1 MSSEIRPYRSERPEG
16 LPPQNIE
23 AEAAVLGSVLLD
35 REVIGRLSASL
46 AARDFYREQNGTI
59 YQAMLNLYERDQP
72 VDYLTLIDELER
84 SGQADDILYL
94 GSLLGVVPTPIHAEA
109 YARLVATAAFMRRLI
124 SAGGQIASLGFQGQ
138 FTTEA
143 AMERC
148 EAILAG
154 VAGSAVSAD
163 FVGIVPGLQAYLE
176 QLSIAYERDP
186 NQPLE
191 SGRLPTTYR
200 DLDQYL
206 RGGFSRGDLVILA
219 GRPAMGKTA
228 LSMEIVGRAASVF
241 GLKVAV
247 FSLEMSVPQLLARMV
262 ATTSGIPLT
271 TLDDAR
277 SLTQSQQDIMGK
289 AFGRLAETN
298 IVLDSSGSQT
308 INAIRAKVRRQAAR
322 YGLDLVVIDHIQ
334 MVHAPGQE
342 RNRVAELGE
351 ISRGLKALAMEQNI
365 AIVALS
371 QLSRA
376 VENRQDKRPIL
387 SDLRESGTLEQDA
400 DVVLGLYRDEYYN
413 KNTDLNRIA
422 NLLVLKNRNGATGD
436 CNLIWNPETTGFRGL
451 DEYSERSP
459 TPIF

>member
-1 MSSEIRPYRSERPEG
+1 VQPTLREQGIPSN
-16 LPPQNIE
+16 LE
-23 AEAAVLGSVLLD
+23 AEEAVLGSVLLD
-35 REVIGRLSASL
+35 REVIGRLSSSL
-46 AARDFYREQNGTI
+46 AARDFYREQNSTI

-84 SGQADDILYL
+84 TNRGIDLSYL
-94 GSLLGVVPTPIHAEA
+94 TGLLGVVPTPIHAES

-124 SAGGQIASLGFQGQ
+124 SAGGQIASLGFQSQ
-138 FTTEA
+138 YSPETA
-143 AMERC
+143 LERC
-148 EAILAG
+148 EAILAA
-154 VAGSAVSAD
+154 VAGSARAAD

-200 DLDQYL
+200 DLDRYL

-228 LSMEIVGRAASVF
+228 LSMEIVGRAASIF
-241 GLKVAV
+241 KLKVAV

-262 ATTSGIPLT
+262 STTSGIPLA

-277 SLTQSQQDIMGK
+277 SLSSTQQDLLGR
-289 AFGRLAETN
+289 AFGQLAETN
-298 IVLDSSGSQT
+298 IVLDSAGSQT
-308 INAIRAKVRRQAAR
+308 INAIRSKVRRQAAR

-351 ISRGLKALAMEQNI
+351 ISRGLKALAMEQNL

-413 KNTDLNRIA
+413 KDTDLNRVA

-451 DEYSERSP
+451 EDFLER
-459 TPIF
+459 

>member
-1 MSSEIRPYRSERPEG
+1 

-23 AEAAVLGSVLLD
+23 AEEAVLGSVLLD
-35 REVIGRLSASL
+35 REVIGRLSSSL
-46 AARDFYREQNGTI
+46 AARDFYREQNSTI

-84 SGQADDILYL
+84 TNRGIDLSYL
-94 GSLLGVVPTPIHAEA
+94 TGLLGVVPTPIHAES

-124 SAGGQIASLGFQGQ
+124 SAGGQIASLGFQSQ
-138 FTTEA
+138 YSPETA
-143 AMERC
+143 LERC
-148 EAILAG
+148 EAILAA
-154 VAGSAVSAD
+154 VAGSARAAD

-200 DLDQYL
+200 DLDRYL

-228 LSMEIVGRAASVF
+228 LSMEIVGRAASIF
-241 GLKVAV
+241 KLKVAV

-262 ATTSGIPLT
+262 STTSGIPLA

-277 SLTQSQQDIMGK
+277 SLSSTQQDLLGR
-289 AFGRLAETN
+289 AFGQLAETN
-298 IVLDSSGSQT
+298 IVLDSAGSQT
-308 INAIRAKVRRQAAR
+308 INAIRSKVRRQAAR

-351 ISRGLKALAMEQNI
+351 ISRGLKALAMEQNL

-413 KNTDLNRIA
+413 KDTDLNRVA

-451 DEYSERSP
+451 EDFLER
-459 TPIF
+459 